1 MLMTTSTATI
11 AHSGITIEKTEMD
24 DFLLRALLGGFGVAL
39 VAGPFGSFVVWR
51 RLAYFGD
58 TLAHSALLGVVVG
71 FLLHLNLTLG
81 ILVVCQVLAV
91 LLFFG
96 QRQRQ
101 LASDTLLGI
110 LSHGALSLGLVVL
123 AFMDH
128 VRIDLLAY
136 LFGDIL
142 AMTREDLF
150 WIFGGGGLALAGL
163 LLIWTP
169 LLAITIHE
177 DLARVEGVSVDRVNL
192 IFLALIAL
200 SVALMMKVVGML
212 LVTSLLIIP
221 AATARRFAPNPE
233 AMAILAS
240 LIGCCAVA
248 GGMYGSF
255 LWDTPTGPSIVVAAC
270 LLFLLSCFG
279 PVRTGTGSGRGPVS
293 AK

>member
-1 MLMTTSTATI
+1 ML
-11 AHSGITIEKTEMD
+11 D
-24 DFLLRALLGGFGVAL
+24 DFLLRALLGGLGVAL

-58 TLAHSALLGVVVG
+58 TLAHSALLGIALG

-81 ILVVCQVLAV
+81 IIVVCQLLAI

-110 LSHGALSLGLVVL
+110 FSHGALSLGLVAL
-123 AFMDH
+123 AFMEH
-128 VRIDLLAY
+128 IRVDLTAY

-142 AMTREDLF
+142 SIGLADLG

-163 LLIWTP
+163 LWLWKP

-177 DLARVEGVSVDRVNL
+177 DLARVDGVPVDRINWA
-192 IFLALIAL
+192 FLGLIAL
-200 SVALMMKVVGML
+200 TVAVMMKVVGLL

-221 AATARRFAPNPE
+221 AATARRFAGNPE
-233 AMAILAS
+233 VMALLAS
-240 LIGCCAVA
+240 LIGCFAVA
-248 GGMYGSF
+248 VGLYGSF
-255 LWDTPTGPSIVVAAC
+255 TWDTPAGPSIVVAAC
-270 LLFLLSCFG
+270 GLFLLSLLM
-279 PVRTGTGSGRGPVS
+279 PKRLIPGSF
-293 AK
+293 